1 MADRAGL
8 LNRCRDLNPY
18 REFESHPLR
27 DLNEFLRTRKRP
39 FFFEPIRRAKVHCFF
54 EKVKAARVFYR

>member
-39 FFFEPIRRAKVHCFF
+39 LFLYAFAEHMSAAF